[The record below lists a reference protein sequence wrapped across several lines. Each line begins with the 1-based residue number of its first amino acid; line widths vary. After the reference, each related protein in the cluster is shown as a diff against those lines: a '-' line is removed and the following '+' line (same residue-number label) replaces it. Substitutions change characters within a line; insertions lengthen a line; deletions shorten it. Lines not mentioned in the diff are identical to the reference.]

1 MKKLFTLAAAVLA
14 SFSLWAAEPDF
25 ESYDWQSQAAA
36 EAVAGDHDGIVISY
50 AGLGNPGNVNGHW
63 YIPNNQN
70 LKNSDSD
77 WKYFGIAATS
87 KIDSIAV
94 LYCANGS
101 TTSLTNI
108 AWVAWGEGETPN
120 QYTLAHGMTTGLVS
134 KTKSWDDAVWET
146 IDLTDVED
154 AYTVYLSRSVR
165 EFREIGASSN
175 LPNFGGGQTFNILGL
190 RVWLA
195 SGTPAPTYT
204 VTYKANNGTEEADV
218 VAENAKKVA
227 ACTFTAPEGEKF
239 VGWNTA
245 ADGNG
250 DDYAVGD
257 KVESDLTLYAQWETV
272 CYKVIYDLVGGI
284 GSAEVTAADATVSVE
299 PLALIMSNTAGRI
312 TLTPLAGYEFKAGDI
327 IEFSGTVGNA
337 SRPFGIKVGS
347 DTYEAAEVI
356 PNDPEEA
363 TAGGTASYAGVL
375 KADGATLVMGRDGG
389 TTTTLLTCVIKREV
403 ECEPTAID
411 NTNATVKATKR
422 LVNGQL
428 FIEKNG
434 VMYNAQGAVVC

>member
-14 SFSLWAAEPDF
+14 SFSLWAADPDF
-25 ESYDWQSQAAA
+25 ESYDWSNEAAA
-36 EAVAGDHDGIVISY
+36 EAVAGNHDGIVISY
-50 AGLGNPGNVNGHW
+50 AGLGDPGNVSGHW

-94 LYCANGS
+94 LYCPNGS
-101 TTSLTNI
+101 NKTTV
-108 AWVAWGEGETPN
+108 AWVAWGKDVTPN
-120 QYTLAHGMTTGLVS
+120 QYTLAHGETTGTTGS
-134 KTKSWDDAVWET
+134 KSWDAAVWET
-146 IDLTDVED
+146 IDLSEVED
-154 AYTVYLSRSVR
+154 AYTVYLSRNIR
-165 EFREIGASSN
+165 EFREIGGSSN
-175 LPNFGGGQTFNILGL
+175 LPNFGGGQTFNLLGI

-299 PLALIMSNTAGRI
+299 PLALIMSNTNGRI

-337 SRPFGIKVGS
+337 SKPFGIKVGS
-347 DTYEAAEVI
+347 DTYEAAAVTPI
-356 PNDPEEA
+356 DPA
-363 TAGGTASYAGVL
+363 APTGTGSASYSGVL
-375 KADGATLVMGRDGG
+375 KADAATLAIGRDGG

-411 NTNATVKATKR
+411 NTEAEVKAVKVIR
-422 LVNGQL
+422 NGQL

-434 VMYNAQGAVVC
+434 VLYNAQGTVVR

>member
-14 SFSLWAAEPDF
+14 SFSLWAADPTY
-25 ESYDWQSQAAA
+25 ESYDWSSADAMAAGL
-36 EAVAGDHDGIVISY
+36 AGDASVSISVVTS
-50 AGLGNPGNVNGHW
+50 GSDGNVSGHW
-63 YIPNNQN
+63 YKALNSAIDGSAQN
-70 LKNSDSD
+70 LGTHLSISS
-77 WKYFGIAATS
+77 ATQ
-87 KIDSIAV
+87 IDSVEIFF
-94 LYCANGS
+94 CPNG
-101 TTSLTNI
+101 TNNTNL
-108 AWVAWGEGETPN
+108 AWAGWGKDVTPN
-120 QYTLAHGMTTGLVS
+120 EEVGENYGTTAIVKS
-134 KTKSWDDAVWET
+134 SKSWDNATWQK
-146 IDLTDVED
+146 IDLSDKEI
-154 AYTVYLSRSVR
+154 YTIYISRQAKKLKNNTV
-165 EFREIGASSN
+165 ID
-175 LPNFGGGQTFNILGL
+175 NFGENQTVNLLGL

-204 VTYKANNGTEEADV
+204 VTYKANNGTEEADL

-239 VGWNTA
+239 AGWNTA

-299 PLALIMSNTAGRI
+299 PLALIMSNSAGRI

-327 IEFSGTVGNA
+327 IEFSGAVGN
-337 SRPFGIKVGS
+337 SGRPFGIKVGS

-403 ECEPTAID
+403 ECEATAID
-411 NTNATVKATKR
+411 NTEVKATAIKR
-422 LVNGQL
+422 IVNGQL
-428 FIEKNG
+428 LIEKNG
-434 VMYNAQGAVVC
+434 VMYNAQGAVVR